1 MRRAIL
7 IATSQLFVAL
17 SWAQANP
24 TVTTVPFESQVLH
37 QRAPFNVL
45 LPAGYENS
53 VRRYPVLYLLHGI
66 GDHYDTWVKN
76 TNLAEYSRPY
86 QLIIV
91 MPEGDKAWYVNG
103 TGPNSRWEDY
113 IMKEVMP
120 YVDSHYRTL
129 QQLGMRATAGLSMGG
144 YGALMLGLKRR
155 DLFSFAASMSGA
167 LAVTAWTPEN
177 MGPDMPDWI
186 RQSIIAAFGPAG
198 SPQRR
203 EYDLKELIN
212 APVAELPFIYLD
224 CGTED
229 HLLQQSRD
237 FSQLLQE
244 KKIPHEYRER
254 PGIHEWPEWD
264 HQIQE
269 VLKVLWER
277 WGLKAS
283 NSPLAFSTYPV
294 TGSQ

>member
-1 MRRAIL
+1 MRKPILAAIVL
-7 IATSQLFVAL
+7 LLPCFAFP
-17 SWAQANP
+17 QANP
-24 TVTTVPFESQVLH
+24 TVTTVPFDSQMLH

-45 LPAGYENS
+45 LPAGYENG

-76 TNLAEYSRPY
+76 TNLVEYARPY
-86 QLIIV
+86 PLIIV

-144 YGALMLGLKRR
+144 YGALMLGLKHRE
-155 DLFSFAASMSGA
+155 LFSFSASLSGA
-167 LAVTAWTPEN
+167 LAVTDWTPDN
-177 MGPDMPDWI
+177 MGADFPDWI
-186 RQSIIAAFGPAG
+186 RQSVVAAFGPAG
-198 SPQRR
+198 SPQRK
-203 EYDLKELIN
+203 EYDLKQLIN

-229 HLLQQSRD
+229 HLLVQSRD
-237 FSQLLQE
+237 FSRLLQE
-244 KKIPHEYRER
+244 KKIPHEYREQ
-254 PGIHEWPEWD
+254 PGIHEWPLWD
-264 HQIQE
+264 HQIQA
-269 VLKVLWER
+269 VLRLLAER
-277 WGLKAS
+277 WGLK
-283 NSPLAFSTYPV
+283 
-294 TGSQ
+294 

>member
-1 MRRAIL
+1 MARNIMYRITIVVFAL
-7 IATSQLFVAL
+7 LFSCL
-17 SWAQANP
+17 GWTQANP
-24 TVTTVPFESQVLH
+24 TVTTVPFDSQTLH
-37 QRAPFNVL
+37 QRAPFNVI
-45 LPAGYENS
+45 LPAGHENS

-66 GDHYDTWVKN
+66 GDHYDTWVTN
-76 TNLAEYSRPY
+76 TNLVEYARPY

-91 MPEGDKAWYVNG
+91 MPEGDKGWYVNG
-103 TGPNSRWEDY
+103 TVPNSRWEDY

-129 QQLGMRATAGLSMGG
+129 QQMGMRATAGLSMGG
-144 YGALMLGLKRR
+144 YGALMLGLKHR

-167 LAVTAWTPEN
+167 LNVTDWTPEN
-177 MGPDMPDWI
+177 MGSDMPDWI
-186 RQSIIAAFGPAG
+186 RQSIVAAFGPAG
-198 SPQRR
+198 SPQRK
-203 EYDLKELIN
+203 EYDLKQLIN
-212 APVAELPFIYLD
+212 APVAELPFLYLD

-237 FSQLLQE
+237 FSRLLQE

-277 WGLKAS
+277 WGMKAS
-283 NSPLAFSTYPV
+283 
-294 TGSQ
+294 G

>member
-1 MRRAIL
+1 MKLKAIMARDIMHRIKIVIL
-7 IATSQLFVAL
+7 ALLFSCL
-17 SWAQANP
+17 GWGQANP
-24 TVTTVPFESQVLH
+24 SVTTVPFDSQALH
-37 QRAPFNVL
+37 QRAPFNVI

-66 GDHYDTWVKN
+66 GDHYDTWVTN
-76 TNLAEYSRPY
+76 TNLAEYARPY

-91 MPEGDKAWYVNG
+91 MPEGDKGWYVNG
-103 TGPNSRWEDY
+103 TAPNSRWEDY

-129 QQLGMRATAGLSMGG
+129 QQMGMRATAGLSMGG
-144 YGALMLGLKRR
+144 YGALMLGLKHR

-167 LAVTAWTPEN
+167 LNVTDWTPEN
-177 MGPDMPDWI
+177 MGADMPDWI
-186 RQSIIAAFGPAG
+186 RQSIVAAFGPAG
-198 SPQRR
+198 SAQRK
-203 EYDLKELIN
+203 EYDLKQLIN

-237 FSQLLQE
+237 FSRLLQE

-277 WGLKAS
+277 WGMKPS
-283 NSPLAFSTYPV
+283 
-294 TGSQ
+294 G